1 MLSLNRRAV
10 LAALGSNLL
19 AGPLRAQGR
28 AVAPPGFTGR
38 VFKGGVRVHT
48 YLADAKGA
56 MVTSPRE
63 VEKRGAA
70 VPLIVAGHGEPT
82 DLPGLVGYL
91 EAVKPWL
98 AANTGKPDRAKAIT
112 DEIAKAFAAYL
123 LPPLTP
129 GLSRAL
135 QS

>member
-1 MLSLNRRAV
+1 MLSLNLR
-10 LAALGSNLL
+10 AALSSNLQ
-19 AGPLRAQGR
+19 AGPLLAQGC
-28 AVAPPGFTGR
+28 AVAPAGFTG
-38 VFKGGVRVHT
+38 GDRVHT

-70 VPLIVAGHGEPT
+70 VALILAGHGEPT